1 MKANFRRYLKWLFL
15 AWVVLLVGIILAVVF
30 APASK
35 ATAWAMAQHYVQE
48 ELKAPGATDFG
59 NPKQGDSLKPED
71 HVEDLGNG
79 NFRATGFV
87 YVKNEFGGHNKSEFT
102 CELRYLGHGSWERT
116 KISIRKVL

>member
-1 MKANFRRYLKWLFL
+1 MKGTFRRNLKWLFL

-35 ATAWAMAQHYVQE
+35 ASAWALAQHFVKE
-48 ELKAPGATDFG
+48 ELKSPDAVDFG
-59 NPKQGDSLKPED
+59 TAKPGDSTNPED
-71 HVEDLGNG
+71 HVENLGNG

-102 CELRYLGHGSWERT
+102 CELRYVGRGNWERT
-116 KISIRKVL
+116 KLSIHKIL